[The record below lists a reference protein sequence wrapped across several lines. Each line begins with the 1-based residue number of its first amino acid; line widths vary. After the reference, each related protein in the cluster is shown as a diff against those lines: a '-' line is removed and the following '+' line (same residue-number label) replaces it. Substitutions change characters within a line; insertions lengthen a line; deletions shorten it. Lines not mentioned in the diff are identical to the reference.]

1 MGEAMRRIH
10 IYGDNIL
17 ECEEALRT
25 LETGLGQHAE
35 LVKSPLY
42 APAYSI
48 SINETTSLFVQL
60 FPGYGRWSYDVITAM
75 KDLGAKLREA
85 PDAIITE
92 VVDDKEVPL
101 IAFEFSGA
109 LPAGNNAWQRCGR
122 ALGCAQA
129 KIPYIYVAELGG
141 IELDKNRNE
150 KAGRLPNPIIPFAY
164 YTLST
169 SFGSPSIVSYLPSP
183 TINENHYKTYSEVFG
198 ENELFLIIRAVI
210 LHEDFSNS
218 APFLSLKDKSI
229 KATQKL
235 ATARKSSKNSLSAEE
250 WGNLSK
256 TINGVD
262 KAVWLAKKKM
272 PWKKKG
278 SIETTK
284 SFKAMLK
291 GIEELAVGVGS
302 TDLPF
307 ALISSDKRK
316 RLTEKAI
323 EIYGE
328 KITSEFRNWLKNS
341 TNPLVVVFIAGF
353 KPRGDDSRPDRG
365 LTPLVRMIFGD
376 NVDVLTLVYGPGKE
390 QMWNQFNQDM
400 WGLADKNGL
409 WEAIVNLSNAILIDS
424 RTCKLP
430 SLGYVVQPSKAKDK
444 DVQPLSNKDTVPQK
458 FGEHD
463 IDSVIHTL
471 FSAMGEMRVFE
482 GLCNPPGGNWSGVSL
497 VNREESVEY
506 RWSSLPRVS
515 GANAKRPDHI
525 FQINTGEKLETLLII
540 ESKEQGSRVENK
552 IGQRLIRYVSDLISI
567 APNIN
572 RQEGKTWV
580 ARTGKYLKQ
589 KFDFV
594 SCAAF
599 ELKNAEE
606 LDSVHTRAKVDVTIG
621 VEFTNSGKVIVHLT
635 AKQKFAWLEAIF
647 ENAKVIFGEQIEVIW
662 H

>member
-1 MGEAMRRIH
+1 MRKIH

-17 ECEEALRT
+17 ECEEALKT
-25 LETGLGQHAE
+25 LEIGLNQHAE

-42 APAYSI
+42 APSYSI
-48 SINETTSLFVQL
+48 PINGTDDLLIQL

-75 KDLGAKLREA
+75 KYLGAKLREA

-92 VVDDKEVPL
+92 VIDDKETPL

-129 KIPYIYVAELGG
+129 RVPYIYVAELGG
-141 IELDKNRNE
+141 VELDKNRKE

-169 SFGSPSIVSYLPSP
+169 TFGSPSIVSYLPSP
-183 TINENHYKTYSEVFG
+183 TINQQHYETYSEVFG
-198 ENELFLIIRAVI
+198 ENELFLIVRAAI
-210 LHEDFSNS
+210 MHEDFSNS
-218 APFLSLKDKSI
+218 YPFLSLKEKSV

-235 ATARKSSKNSLSAEE
+235 AIARKSSKNSLSSEE
-250 WGNLSK
+250 WESLSRA
-256 TINGVD
+256 TNGAD
-262 KAVWLAKKKM
+262 KAAWLINRNM

-284 SFKAMLK
+284 SLKAIQK
-291 GIEELAVGVGS
+291 KIEELAVGIGS
-302 TDLPF
+302 IDLPF
-307 ALISSDKRK
+307 ALISNEKRK
-316 RLTEKAI
+316 ILADVAT

-328 KITSEFRNWLKNS
+328 KIKPEFHNWLKAS
-341 TNPLVVVFIAGF
+341 TKSLVVVFITGF

-365 LTPLVRMIFGD
+365 LTPLVRMIFGND
-376 NVDVLTLVYGPGKE
+376 IDVLTLVYGPGKE
-390 QMWNQFNQDM
+390 QMWNQFSQDM
-400 WGLADKNGL
+400 WSLADKNGL
-409 WEAIVNLSNAILIDS
+409 WEAIVNLSNAILVDS

-430 SLGYVVQPSKAKDK
+430 SLGYIVQPSNTKDK
-444 DVQPLSNKDTVPQK
+444 DIQPLSNKDVVPQK

-471 FSAMGEMRVFE
+471 FSAMSEEYVFE
-482 GLCNPPGGNWSGVSL
+482 GLCNPPGGNWSGISL
-497 VNREESVEY
+497 IDRERHIEY

-515 GANAKRPDHI
+515 GKNAKRPDHI
-525 FQINTGEKLETLLII
+525 FQINSGGEVETLLII
-540 ESKEQGSRVENK
+540 ESKEQGKSVESK
-552 IGQRLIRYVSDLISI
+552 IGQRLIRYVSKLTSI

-572 RQEGKTWV
+572 RLEKGWS
-580 ARTGKYLKQ
+580 ARTGKYSKL

-599 ELKNAEE
+599 ELRSAEE
-606 LDSVHTRAKVDVTIG
+606 LDSVHTRAKVDITIG
-621 VEFTNSGKVIVHLT
+621 LEFTNSGEVIAHLT
-635 AKQKFAWLEAIF
+635 TKQKFPWLEEIF
-647 ENAKVIFGEQIEVIW
+647 ENAKMVFGEQIEVIW